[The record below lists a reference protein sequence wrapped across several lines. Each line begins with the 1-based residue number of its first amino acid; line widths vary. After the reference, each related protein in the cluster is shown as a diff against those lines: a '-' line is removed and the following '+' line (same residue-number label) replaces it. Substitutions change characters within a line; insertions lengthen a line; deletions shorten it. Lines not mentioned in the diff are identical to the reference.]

1 MNRLTLTITALIS
14 AALTLT
20 VFAQQPIAKGLWTNK
35 DGKPYSVNFQYGT
48 NLTARDIES
57 LAACESLTEIV
68 MGYAAIDSE
77 YVTIER
83 DLLPLAG
90 LKELQ
95 TLHFCIDKVEDRFLN
110 FIPMLPN
117 IRVLEFNADNGRDDR
132 PMCTD
137 QCADFIK
144 EAKTLRELVIYD
156 GRFSDKFIEKITR
169 GLPDLEKL
177 TIRSPQLTDESL
189 RFIADRC
196 KKLKSLSIASDRV
209 TTEGISVLDKLPKL
223 EELSVWSGLRQLAL
237 REISR

>member
-1 MNRLTLTITALIS
+1 MNRLILTIAALTS
-14 AALTLT
+14 AALTLA
-20 VFAQQPIAKGLWTNK
+20 VFGQQPIAKGLWTHK
-35 DGKPYSVNFQYGT
+35 DGKPNSVNFEYGT

-68 MGYAAIDSE
+68 MGNAAVDSE

-83 DLLPLAG
+83 DLIPLAG

-110 FIPMLPN
+110 FIPMLAN

-144 EAKTLRELVIYD
+144 EAKALRELVIYD
-156 GRFSDKFIEKITR
+156 GRFTDKFVETITR
-169 GLPDLEKL
+169 GLPNLEKL
-177 TIRSPQLTDESL
+177 VIRSPQLTDESL
-189 RFIADRC
+189 RLIADRC
-196 KKLKSLSIASDRV
+196 KKLKSLSTASDRF
-209 TTEGISVLDKLPKL
+209 TPEGISVLDKLPNL
-223 EELSVWSGLRQLAL
+223 EELSVWCGLRQLAL
-237 REISR
+237 RKKDR

>member
-1 MNRLTLTITALIS
+1 MNRLMLTIAALAS
-14 AALTLT
+14 AALTHT
-20 VFAQQPIAKGLWTNK
+20 VFGQQPIAKGLWDYK
-35 DGKPYSVNFQYGT
+35 DGKPYSVNFEYGT

-57 LAACESLTEIV
+57 LAGCESLKEIV
-68 MGYAAIDSE
+68 MGYAGIDSE

-110 FIPMLPN
+110 FIPMLAN

-156 GRFSDKFIEKITR
+156 GRFTDKFVETITR
-169 GLPDLEKL
+169 GLPNLERL
-177 TIRSPQLTDESL
+177 VIRSPQLTDESL
-189 RFIADRC
+189 RLIADRC
-196 KKLKSLSIASDRV
+196 KKLKALSIASDRF
-209 TTEGISVLDKLPKL
+209 TPEGISVLDNLPNL
-223 EELSVWSGLRQLAL
+223 EELSVWRGLRQLVL
-237 REISR
+237 RERDR

>member
-1 MNRLTLTITALIS
+1 MNRLMLTITVLIY
-14 AALTLT
+14 AASTLT
-20 VFAQQPIAKGLWTNK
+20 VFAQQPIAKGLWTIK
-35 DGKPYSVNFQYGT
+35 DGKPHSVNFQYGT

-110 FIPMLPN
+110 FIPMLPK

-156 GRFSDKFIEKITR
+156 GRFTDKFVETIAG
-169 GLPDLEKL
+169 GLPNLEKL
-177 TIRSPQLTDESL
+177 VIRSPQLTDESL
-189 RFIADRC
+189 RLIADRC
-196 KKLKSLSIASDRV
+196 KKLESLSIASDRF
-209 TTEGISVLDKLPKL
+209 TPEGISVLDQLPKL
-223 EELSVWSGLRQLAL
+223 EELSVWCGLRQLAL
-237 REISR
+237 REVNR

>member
-1 MNRLTLTITALIS
+1 MNRLILTIAALAS
-14 AALTLT
+14 AALTHT
-20 VFAQQPIAKGLWTNK
+20 VFGQQPIAKGLWDHK
-35 DGKPYSVNFQYGT
+35 DGKPCSVNFEYGT

-68 MGYAAIDSE
+68 MGNAAIDSE

-110 FIPMLPN
+110 FIPMLAN

-156 GRFSDKFIEKITR
+156 GRFTDKFVETITR
-169 GLPDLEKL
+169 GLPNLERL
-177 TIRSPQLTDESL
+177 VIRSPQLTDESM

-196 KKLKSLSIASDRV
+196 KKLKALSIASDRF
-209 TTEGISVLDKLPKL
+209 TPEGISVLDNLPNL
-223 EELSVWSGLRQLAL
+223 EELSVWCGLRQLVL
-237 REISR
+237 RERDR